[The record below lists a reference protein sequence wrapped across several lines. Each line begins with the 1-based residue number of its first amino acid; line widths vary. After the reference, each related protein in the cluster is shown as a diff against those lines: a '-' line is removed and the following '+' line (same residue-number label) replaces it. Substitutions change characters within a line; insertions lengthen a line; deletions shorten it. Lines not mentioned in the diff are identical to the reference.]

1 MATPNFITLLHEAVN
16 KHGTIMKAYSVFHN
30 CSLEISC

>member
-16 KHGTIMKAYSVFHN
+16 KPGTIMKAYSVFHN